1 MSADSRLLADRYRL
15 LSVVARG
22 GMGQVWE
29 ASDELLGRTVAI
41 KEVRFPTDVPEEE
54 RAVMGERTM
63 REAKLTARLAHRGII
78 TIYDVICVDDRP
90 FIVMELVRAPSL
102 ARQVDEH
109 GPLPPAEVAEIG
121 LQLLDALA
129 VAHGQG
135 ILHRDVK
142 PSNVLLA
149 PDRVVLTDFGIATSE
164 SDATLTS
171 TGLLVGSPTYMS
183 PERLRGGDVG
193 PAADLWSLG
202 ATLYAA
208 LEGQPP
214 FRSTTTMGT
223 ITAVLVDNPE
233 PVHVG
238 GPLGA
243 AVIGMLDKD
252 VRTRLTGA
260 EAAELLQASLRQESP
275 LAAVPPAAPGEPS
288 ELQHQ
293 PLMAPMVTWQN
304 PVHLDDDDLGH
315 LDQGGEFQPQPPSR
329 SFSFIAPAPGSTAV
343 PPGYEPPGYEG
354 QGYHDGEGAGGDDSR
369 SSTRRRTGLLALT
382 TVLVAAALTAILLT
396 LTRNGGSASPS
407 AGQVSGSSGT
417 SHHHRGTG
425 SSGASAGQ
433 NSPSGA
439 PHTKGS
445 ATSSTTLPTPAPT
458 SGLSTKR
465 PTSAP
470 TSPSSPTGASTAA
483 GAAGPV
489 PAGYQLMHD
498 PLGFQVAVPTGWTR
512 RSNGGSRVDYVSPT
526 NSAMYLRV
534 DQTPHAAPSALQA
547 WRDYEPTLA
556 RQLPGFH
563 LLRLESVPFR
573 QWQAADMEF
582 TWRSTNTT
590 LHVLDRGFIT
600 NPRGFAL
607 LMSAPDDTWQSQA
620 LPVFN
625 VAGSTF
631 SPTP

>member
-1 MSADSRLLADRYRL
+1 MPADFRLLADRYRL

-90 FIVMELVRAPSL
+90 FIVMELVRAHSL
-102 ARQVDEH
+102 AREVDEH
-109 GPLPPAEVAEIG
+109 GPLPPPDVAEIG

-183 PERLRGGDVG
+183 PERLRGDDVG
-193 PAADLWSLG
+193 PPADIWSLG

-223 ITAVLVDNPE
+223 ITAVLVDDPQ
-233 PVHVG
+233 PLHVS

-260 EAAELLQASLRQESP
+260 EAAELLQTALRQGSQ
-275 LAAVPPAAPGEPS
+275 LAAVPMAVAGEPNAL
-288 ELQHQ
+288 EQQ
-293 PLMAPMVTWQN
+293 PVMAPMVTWQN
-304 PVHLDDDDLGH
+304 PVHLDDDAVDVLDQEGH
-315 LDQGGEFQPQPPSR
+315 LDPSPPPSR

-343 PPGYEPPGYEG
+343 PPGYEPPGYEAQEYDDG
-354 QGYHDGEGAGGDDSR
+354 QAADGEDSG
-369 SSTRRRTGLLALT
+369 SSRRRRIGLLAVVTVLAVAGLTALLLALT
-382 TVLVAAALTAILLT
+382 RT
-396 LTRNGGSASPS
+396 GGSGSPS
-407 AGQVSGSSGT
+407 ADQVSGSH
-417 SHHHRGTG
+417 HHHRGAGSTG
-425 SSGASAGQ
+425 SKSTVQ
-433 NSPSGA
+433 NSPSLS
-439 PHTKGS
+439 PHTK
-445 ATSSTTLPTPAPT
+445 ASTTTPTTTRPAPAPT
-458 SGLSTKR
+458 TGLRTTG

-470 TSPSSPTGASTAA
+470 TSASAPTGTSTAA
-483 GAAGPV
+483 AGGRV

-498 PLGFQVAVPTGWTR
+498 PLGFQVAVPHGWTR
-512 RSNGGSRVDYVSPT
+512 RPSGGSRVDYVSPT

-534 DQTPHAAPSALQA
+534 DQVAQAAPSALQA

-573 QWQAADMEF
+573 QWQAADLEF
-582 TWRSTNTT
+582 TWQSTNST
-590 LHVLDRGFIT
+590 LHVLDRGFVT
-600 NPRGFAL
+600 DPRGFAL
-607 LMSAPDDTWQSQA
+607 LMSAPEDVWQSQA
-620 LPVFN
+620 LPVFD